1 MILSLFVGFVLG
13 AAALLFAIQNTA
25 VVALTFLGWQFTSSL
40 AVVVLASVVMG
51 ILISILATLPAALS
65 SSFRIM
71 GLKKQ
76 NKSLVQEVEA
86 HRSAQASSEQAVQ
99 DSNVIDLRQ

>member
-25 VVALTFLGWQFTSSL
+25 TVALTFLGWQFTSSL
-40 AVVVLASVVMG
+40 AVVVLASVVVG

-65 SSFRIM
+65 RTFRIM
-71 GLKKQ
+71 GLKKE
-76 NKSLVQEVEA
+76 NKNLMQEVET
-86 HRSAQASSEQAVQ
+86 HRNARATLEQSVEE
-99 DSNVIDLRQ
+99 SGVIDLRK